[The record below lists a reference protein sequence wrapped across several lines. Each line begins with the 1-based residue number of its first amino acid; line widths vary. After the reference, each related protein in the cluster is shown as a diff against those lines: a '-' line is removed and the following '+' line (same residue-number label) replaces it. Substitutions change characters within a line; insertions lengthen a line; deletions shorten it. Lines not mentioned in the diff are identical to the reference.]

1 MATAIVTLIAMG
13 IMLSA
18 ALMLTGGSIS
28 SFSGVSGAL
37 QGMEQRVGDTV
48 RTSMSGIS
56 ATTTSSSTQLRIVLN
71 NDGNTPLWH
80 FNDWDL
86 IVQYFDDSGNL
97 KIQRLTYTD
106 AGVPSSGEWVIDG
119 IFLEEQTSTPEV
131 FDPGIL
137 NPTEEAVI
145 LATLSPSVGVGSSN
159 LVTVANRQG
168 IAVSL
173 NFSN

>member
-37 QGMEQRVGDTV
+37 QEMEQRVGDTA

-56 ATTTSSSTQLRIVLN
+56 ATTTSSSTQLKIVLN
-71 NDGNTPLWH
+71 NDGDTPLWH

-97 KIQRLTYTD
+97 NLQRLTYTD
-106 AGVPSSGEWVIDG
+106 VGVPASGEWVIDG
-119 IFLEEQTSTPEV
+119 IFLSEQTLTPEV
-131 FDPGIL
+131 FGPGIF
-137 NPTEEAVI
+137 NPTEEMVI
-145 LATLSPSVGVGSSN
+145 LAALTPSVGLGSSN
-159 LVTVANRQG
+159 LVTIANRQG
-168 IAVSL
+168 ISVSL

>member
-1 MATAIVTLIAMG
+1 M
-13 IMLSA
+13 SA

-28 SFSGVSGAL
+28 SFSGVSSAL
-37 QGMEQRVGDTV
+37 QEMEQRVENAT
-48 RTSMSGIS
+48 RTSMSGVS
-56 ATTTSSSTQLRIVLN
+56 ATTTSSGTQLKIVLN
-71 NDGNTPLWH
+71 NDGNMPLWH
-80 FNDWDL
+80 FNEWDL

-106 AGVPSSGEWVIDG
+106 VGAPASGEWVVDG

-131 FDPGIL
+131 FGPGIF

-145 LATLSPSVGVGSSN
+145 LAALSPSVGVGSSN